1 MTGYWKISYEET
13 ARSMKAI
20 VNDTY
25 GSADDLELR
34 ELETPAAG
42 PDGVLV
48 RVRAA
53 AVNPLDWRLMRGKP
67 FIGRLFFGLG
77 LRRPKRRVLG
87 VDVAGRVEAVGAEV
101 TGVCSTGKLELVR
114 SIGADHVVDYTAED
128 FTRNGQRYDV
138 VLDVVGNRSLS
149 DLRRVV
155 TKKGTL
161 VLGGGGSI
169 VLLLKKL
176 V

>member
-77 LRRPKRRVLG
+77 LRRPKRRVPG
-87 VDVAGRVEAVGAEV
+87 VDVAGRVEAVGENVTQLEPGDEVFGGTEGGAFAEFVRGTEKDFVPKPTDLTFEQAAAISVAGV
-101 TGVCSTGKLELVR
+101 TALQGLRDHGRLQSRQRVL
-114 SIGADHVVDYTAED
+114 INGA
-128 FTRNGQRYDV
+128 G
-138 VLDVVGNRSLS
+138 
-149 DLRRVV
+149 
-155 TKKGTL
+155 
-161 VLGGGGSI
+161 
-169 VLLLKKL
+169 
-176 V
+176 